1 MATLNQMPALNSQ
14 KGFSMHDLSHYFG
27 FKCSTGHIV
36 PLECD
41 ILNPN
46 ERVRL
51 KADMYVRMQP
61 LVTPAMVD
69 IDVDIHYFF
78 VPMQMLDINF
88 GRKWS
93 QTKELFTSMV
103 SNSAQSEINKNLFR
117 FSVSDT
123 FVNYRRS
130 TIYNSDAL
138 KNYTSSNSL
147 ECAGS
152 RIFRLLDYFGLNP
165 YVSLK
170 GSARTFDTD
179 ADDNVTAIDDYGS
192 EFTSK
197 NDYGNTFDPYLFVYQ
212 ILAYN
217 AIWEYW
223 YRLED
228 RDTFDNSL
236 FNLDKLNS
244 ANSMNWQ
251 VKNLFGGDSQQYG
264 KQIDMFGIKYCPQ
277 RKDYFTS
284 SFRAPV
290 INGLNFLQ
298 GNTDALFNMLPNI
311 NNNSQYLSNNSS
323 YFVESVGH
331 WDGLINNGAPTD
343 IISDTV
349 SSNFS
354 TQQLRLMQA
363 KEKYMNI
370 LGRLPRKN
378 YDNLVYALFGENV
391 PHDIK
396 HELSHLGHDHFTI
409 NIGQVMSTASTEGAP
424 LGELAG
430 TGVGSSKSR
439 GVKFT
444 APVHGVIMALASIS
458 PRRMYLG
465 GFLRHNFITSLND
478 FYNPV
483 YDNLGMQPIFGF
495 EINSDYKAGAAEVAS
510 IYDSIIGWQ
519 FRYEQFKRRYD
530 RVNRAF
536 GFGNEKAWFN
546 TSDLLRFNGY
556 EDLVDDDSNID
567 NGLQPLLTVSNDFFY
582 TRPDSL
588 NNVMLV
594 QYSTDWIEQWL
605 TAERRQSIPNLKQ
618 SELENWYLNPAL
630 IYSRDPFICLSH
642 IDYTKFSK
650 MSDYGLV
657 RFD

>member
-1 MATLNQMPALNSQ
+1 MANLNQMPALNSQ

-78 VPMQMLDINF
+78 VPLQMLDINF

-103 SNSAQSEINKNLFR
+103 NNNAQSEINKNLFR
-117 FSVSDT
+117 FSVSDS
-123 FVNYRRS
+123 FVNYRRA

-179 ADDNVTAIDDYGS
+179 ADDNVNAITDDGTVY
-192 EFTSK
+192 TTK
-197 NDYGNTFDPYLFVYQ
+197 NDYGNAFDPYLFVYQ

-217 AIWEYW
+217 AVWEYW

-264 KQIDMFGIKYCPQ
+264 KQIDLFGIKYCPQ

-298 GNTDALFNMLPNI
+298 GNTDTLFGMLNTSNQNEQSLVFDP
-311 NNNSQYLSNNSS
+311 LSN
-323 YFVESVGH
+323 V
-331 WDGLINNGAPTD
+331 
-343 IISDTV
+343 V
-349 SSNFS
+349 SSSGDREIIYGSPTGVSSVDNLS
-354 TQQLRLMQA
+354 LQNLRLMQA

-465 GFLRHNFITSLND
+465 GFLRHNFITNLND

-495 EINSDYKAGAAEVAS
+495 EINSDYKGGTPTPDN
-510 IYDSIIGWQ
+510 IYNSIIGWQ

-556 EDLVDDDSNID
+556 DMLSTDDSNID

-582 TRPDSL
+582 TRPDAL
-588 NNVMLV
+588 NNIMLV
-594 QYSTDWIEQWL
+594 QYSTDWVEQWL
-605 TAERRQSIPNLKQ
+605 TTERRQSIPNLMQ
-618 SELENWYLNPAL
+618 DDLENWYLNPAL